1 MATLQLPTGS
11 AVLSNEEDRKLALE
25 AAAGDD
31 GAFEAIVERYERTVY
46 NAAYRIAR
54 DPDDAADITQ
64 SVFVKAYRKMHTY
77 DPSYKLFSWLYRI
90 AVNEAINY
98 VKRARRMVPVEDELG
113 TSSESPSQDVAHY
126 ETSDQIQHALMRL
139 KIDHRVVVVLKY
151 FLELSYSEISEI
163 AGIPEKTVKSRLFSA
178 RQELR
183 DVLIRQGYE
192 R

>member
-77 DPSYKLFSWLYRI
+77 DPSYKLFSWLYKI

-98 VKRARRMVPVEDELG
+98 VKRARRMVPVEEDLG
-113 TSSESPSQDVAHY
+113 TSRESPAGDVEYY

-139 KIDHRVVVVLKY
+139 KLDHRIVVVLKY
-151 FLELSYSEISEI
+151 FLELSYAEISEI

-183 DVLIRQGYE
+183 EALLRQGYE

>member
-1 MATLQLPTGS
+1 L
-11 AVLSNEEDRKLALE
+11 NIEEERRLALE
-25 AAAGDD
+25 AAAGDE

-64 SVFVKAYRKMHTY
+64 SVFIKAHRKMHTY

-90 AVNEAINY
+90 AINEAINY

-113 TSSESPSQDVAHY
+113 TSRESPSADFAQY
-126 ETSDQIQHALMRL
+126 EASDQIQHALMRL
-139 KIDHRVVVVLKY
+139 KLDLRIVVVLKY
-151 FLELSYSEISEI
+151 FLELSYSEISDI
-163 AGIPEKTVKSRLFSA
+163 AGIPEKTVKSRLYSA

-192 R
+192 P